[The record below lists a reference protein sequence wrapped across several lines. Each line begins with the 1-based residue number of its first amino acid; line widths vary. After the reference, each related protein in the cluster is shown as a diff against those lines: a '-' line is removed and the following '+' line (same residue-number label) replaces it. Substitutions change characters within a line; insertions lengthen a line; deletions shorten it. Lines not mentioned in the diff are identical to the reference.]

1 MTLENLPM
9 SRLLLLF
16 LMVTSVS
23 ARAEFSREYLDQQ
36 PLEVTPANEI
46 SMSYLSL
53 GDPEQPA
60 IVMIMGLGASHVV
73 WGDALVQGLE
83 ASGYRVVLL
92 DNRDTGGSTRFDDWG
107 QPTVWWQLLKRQMGF
122 EVDAPYTLNDMAA
135 DTVAVMDVLEINN
148 AHIVGASM
156 GGMIAQV
163 VAAQYPQRTRS
174 LVSIMSTT
182 GSPQLPPPSAEAS
195 ESLLG
200 VTTDDGAA
208 AERREAMVA
217 RGFYPQS
224 MGRQMMAVFKTGDR
238 SDAVA
243 TITAPTLVVHGAKD
257 TLLPPPHGAHTAHLI
272 AGSELVVYDSMGHNI
287 PDDVLPKLL
296 QKMTLHMQAADR
308 AAMTR

>member
-1 MTLENLPM
+1 M

-23 ARAEFSREYLDQQ
+23 VRAEFSREYLDQQ

-53 GDPEQPA
+53 GDTEQPA
-60 IVMIMGLGASHVV
+60 VVMIMGLGASHVV
-73 WGDALVQGLE
+73 WGDTLVQGLE

-135 DTVAVMDVLEINN
+135 DTVAVMDVLDINN

-243 TITAPTLVVHGAKD
+243 TITAPTLVVHGAED
-257 TLLPPPHGAHTAHLI
+257 ALLPPPHGAHTAQLI

>member
-1 MTLENLPM
+1 M

-23 ARAEFSREYLDQQ
+23 ARAEFSREHLDQQ

-257 TLLPPPHGAHTAHLI
+257 TLLPPPHGAHTAQLI

>member
-1 MTLENLPM
+1 M
-9 SRLLLLF
+9 SRLLWLF

-60 IVMIMGLGASHVV
+60 VVMIMGLGASHVV
-73 WGDALVQGLE
+73 WGDTLVQGLE

-135 DTVAVMDVLEINN
+135 DTVAVMDVLDINN

-200 VTTDDGAA
+200 VTTDDRAA

-243 TITAPTLVVHGAKD
+243 TITAPTLVIHGAED
-257 TLLPPPHGAHTAHLI
+257 ILLPPQHGAHTAQLI
-272 AGSELVVYDSMGHNI
+272 GGSELVVYDSMGHNI
-287 PDDVLPKLL
+287 PDEVLPKLL
-296 QKMTLHMQAADR
+296 QKMTLHMKAADT
-308 AAMTR
+308 AAMTP

>member
-1 MTLENLPM
+1 M

-36 PLEVTPANEI
+36 PLQVTPANEI

-73 WGDALVQGLE
+73 WGDTLVQGLE

-135 DTVAVMDVLEINN
+135 DTVAVMDVLDINN

-200 VTTDDGAA
+200 VTTDDRAA

-243 TITAPTLVVHGAKD
+243 TITAPTLVIHGAED
-257 TLLPPPHGAHTAHLI
+257 ILLPPQHGAHTAQLI
-272 AGSELVVYDSMGHNI
+272 GGSELVVYDSMGHNI
-287 PDDVLPKLL
+287 PDEVLPKLL
-296 QKMTLHMQAADR
+296 QKMTLHMQEADT

>member
-1 MTLENLPM
+1 M

-16 LMVTSVS
+16 LIVTAVS
-23 ARAEFSREYLDQQ
+23 AQAEFSREYLDQQ
-36 PLEVTPANEI
+36 PLEVTSANEI
-46 SMSYLSL
+46 SMSYRSL
-53 GDPEQPA
+53 GDPGQPA

-73 WGDALVQGLE
+73 WGDTLVQGLE

-135 DTVAVMDVLEINN
+135 DTVAVMDVLDINN

-182 GSPQLPPPSAEAS
+182 GAPQLPPPSAEAS
-195 ESLLG
+195 GSLLG
-200 VTTDDGAA
+200 VTTDDEAA

-224 MGRQMMAVFKTGDR
+224 MGRQMMAVFRAGDR

-257 TLLPPPHGAHTAHLI
+257 TLLPPPHGAHTAQLI
-272 AGSELVVYDSMGHNI
+272 EGSELVVYDSMGHNI

-296 QKMTLHMQAADR
+296 QEMTLHMQEADT
-308 AAMTR
+308 AAMTP

>member
-1 MTLENLPM
+1 MF
-9 SRLLLLF
+9 RLLLLF
-16 LMVTSVS
+16 FMVTSVS

-36 PLEVTPANEI
+36 PLQVTPANEI

-73 WGDALVQGLE
+73 WGDTLVQGLE

-135 DTVAVMDVLEINN
+135 DTVAVMDVLDINN

-200 VTTDDGAA
+200 VTTDDRAA

-243 TITAPTLVVHGAKD
+243 TITAPTLVIHGAED
-257 TLLPPPHGAHTAHLI
+257 ILLPPQHGAHTAQLI
-272 AGSELVVYDSMGHNI
+272 GGSELVVYDSMGHNI
-287 PDDVLPKLL
+287 RLSIDL
-296 QKMTLHMQAADR
+296 TY
-308 AAMTR
+308 

>member
-1 MTLENLPM
+1 M

-23 ARAEFSREYLDQQ
+23 AQAEFSREYLDQQ

-46 SMSYLSL
+46 SMSYRSL

-73 WGDALVQGLE
+73 WGDTLVQGLE

-135 DTVAVMDVLEINN
+135 DTVAVMDVLDINN

-163 VAAQYPQRTRS
+163 VAAQYPERTRS

-182 GSPQLPPPSAEAS
+182 GAAQLPPPSAEAS
-195 ESLLG
+195 DSLLG
-200 VTTDDGAA
+200 VTTDDEAA

-224 MGRQMMAVFKTGDR
+224 MGRQMMAVFKAGDR

-243 TITAPTLVVHGAKD
+243 TITAPTLVVHGAED
-257 TLLPPPHGAHTAHLI
+257 TLLPLPHGAHTAQLI
-272 AGSELVVYDSMGHNI
+272 VGSELVVYDSMGHNI

-296 QKMTLHMQAADR
+296 QKMTLHMQEADT
-308 AAMTR
+308 AAMTP

>member
-1 MTLENLPM
+1 MF
-9 SRLLLLF
+9 RLLLLF
-16 LMVTSVS
+16 FMVTSVS

-36 PLEVTPANEI
+36 PLQVTPANEI

-73 WGDALVQGLE
+73 WGDTLVQGLE

-135 DTVAVMDVLEINN
+135 DTVAVMDVLDINN

-200 VTTDDGAA
+200 VTTDDRAA

-243 TITAPTLVVHGAKD
+243 TITAPTLVIHGAED
-257 TLLPPPHGAHTAHLI
+257 ILLPPQHGAHTAQLI
-272 AGSELVVYDSMGHNI
+272 GGSELVVYDSMGHNI
-287 PDDVLPKLL
+287 PDEVLPKLL
-296 QKMTLHMQAADR
+296 QKMTLHMQKADT
-308 AAMTR
+308 AAMSR

>member
-1 MTLENLPM
+1 MF
-9 SRLLLLF
+9 RLLLLF
-16 LMVTSVS
+16 FMVTSVS

-36 PLEVTPANEI
+36 PLQVTPANEI

-73 WGDALVQGLE
+73 WGDTLVQGLE

-135 DTVAVMDVLEINN
+135 DTVAVMDVLDINN

-163 VAAQYPQRTRS
+163 VAARHPQRTRS

-243 TITAPTLVVHGAKD
+243 TITAPTLVIHGAED
-257 TLLPPPHGAHTAHLI
+257 ILLPPQHGAHTAQLI
-272 AGSELVVYDSMGHNI
+272 GGSELVVYDSMGHNI
-287 PDDVLPKLL
+287 PDEVLPKLL
-296 QKMTLHMQAADR
+296 QKMTLHMQKADT
-308 AAMTR
+308 AAMSR

>member
-1 MTLENLPM
+1 M

-60 IVMIMGLGASHVV
+60 VVMIMGLGASHVV

-135 DTVAVMDVLEINN
+135 DTVAVMDVLDINN

-257 TLLPPPHGAHTAHLI
+257 TLLPPPHGAHTAQLI

-296 QKMTLHMQAADR
+296 QEMTLHMKAADT
-308 AAMTR
+308 AAMTP

>member
-1 MTLENLPM
+1 
-9 SRLLLLF
+9 
-16 LMVTSVS
+16 
-23 ARAEFSREYLDQQ
+23 
-36 PLEVTPANEI
+36 
-46 SMSYLSL
+46 
-53 GDPEQPA
+53 
-60 IVMIMGLGASHVV
+60 
-73 WGDALVQGLE
+73 
-83 ASGYRVVLL
+83 
-92 DNRDTGGSTRFDDWG
+92 
-107 QPTVWWQLLKRQMGF
+107 
-122 EVDAPYTLNDMAA
+122 
-135 DTVAVMDVLEINN
+135 MDVLDINN

-243 TITAPTLVVHGAKD
+243 TITAPTLVVHGAED
-257 TLLPPPHGAHTAHLI
+257 ALLPPPHGAHTAQLI

-296 QKMTLHMQAADR
+296 QKMTLHMQAADT

>member
-1 MTLENLPM
+1 MF
-9 SRLLLLF
+9 RLLLLF
-16 LMVTSVS
+16 FMVTSVS

-36 PLEVTPANEI
+36 PLQVTPANEI

-73 WGDALVQGLE
+73 WGDTLVQGLE

-135 DTVAVMDVLEINN
+135 DTVAVMDVLDINN

-163 VAAQYPQRTRS
+163 IAAQYPQRTRS

-200 VTTDDGAA
+200 VTTDDRAA

-243 TITAPTLVVHGAKD
+243 TITAPTLVIHGAED
-257 TLLPPPHGAHTAHLI
+257 ILLPPQHGAHTAQLI
-272 AGSELVVYDSMGHNI
+272 GGSELVVYDSMGHNI
-287 PDDVLPKLL
+287 PDEVLPKLL
-296 QKMTLHMQAADR
+296 QKMTLHMQEADT

>member
-1 MTLENLPM
+1 M
-9 SRLLLLF
+9 SRLLWLF

-73 WGDALVQGLE
+73 WGDTLVQGLE

-135 DTVAVMDVLEINN
+135 DTVAVMDVLDINN

-257 TLLPPPHGAHTAHLI
+257 TLLPPPHGAHTAQLI

-296 QKMTLHMQAADR
+296 QEMTLHMKAADT
-308 AAMTR
+308 AAMTP

>member
-1 MTLENLPM
+1 M

-23 ARAEFSREYLDQQ
+23 AWAEFSREYLDQQ
-36 PLEVTPANEI
+36 PLEVAPANGI
-46 SMSYLSL
+46 SVAYRSL

-83 ASGYRVVLL
+83 ASGYRVILL

-135 DTVAVMDVLEINN
+135 DTVAVMDVLDINN

-224 MGRQMMAVFKTGDR
+224 MGRQMMAVFKAGDR
-238 SDAVA
+238 SDAVV
-243 TITAPTLVVHGAKD
+243 TITAPTLVVHGAED
-257 TLLPPPHGAHTAHLI
+257 TLLPPPHGAHTAQLI
-272 AGSELVVYDSMGHNI
+272 GGSELVVYDSMGHNI
-287 PDDVLPKLL
+287 PDEVLPKLL
-296 QKMTLHMQAADR
+296 QKMTLHMQEADT

>member
-1 MTLENLPM
+1 M

-135 DTVAVMDVLEINN
+135 DTVAVMDVLDINN

-182 GSPQLPPPSAEAS
+182 GSPQLPPPSPEAS
-195 ESLLG
+195 GALLG
-200 VTTDDGAA
+200 VSTDNGAA

-243 TITAPTLVVHGAKD
+243 TITAPTLVVHGAED
-257 TLLPPPHGAHTAHLI
+257 TLLPPQHGAHTAQLI
-272 AGSELVVYDSMGHNI
+272 GGSELVVYDSMGHNI
-287 PDDVLPKLL
+287 PDEVLPKLL
-296 QKMTLHMQAADR
+296 QKMTLHMQKADT
-308 AAMTR
+308 AAMSR

>member
-1 MTLENLPM
+1 MF
-9 SRLLLLF
+9 RLLLLF
-16 LMVTSVS
+16 FMVTSVS

-36 PLEVTPANEI
+36 PLQVTPANEI

-73 WGDALVQGLE
+73 WGDTLVQGLE

-135 DTVAVMDVLEINN
+135 DTVAVMDVLDINN

-200 VTTDDGAA
+200 VTTDDRAA

-243 TITAPTLVVHGAKD
+243 TITAPTLVIHGAED
-257 TLLPPPHGAHTAHLI
+257 ILLPPQHGAHTAQLI
-272 AGSELVVYDSMGHNI
+272 GGSELVVYDSMGHNI
-287 PDDVLPKLL
+287 PDEVLPKLL
-296 QKMTLHMQAADR
+296 QKMTLHMQEADT

>member
-1 MTLENLPM
+1 M

-23 ARAEFSREYLDQQ
+23 VRAEFSREYLDQQ

-53 GDPEQPA
+53 GDTEQPA
-60 IVMIMGLGASHVV
+60 VVMIMGLGASHVV
-73 WGDALVQGLE
+73 WGDTLVQGLE

-135 DTVAVMDVLEINN
+135 DTVAVMDVLDINN

-257 TLLPPPHGAHTAHLI
+257 TLLPPPHGAHTAQLI

-296 QKMTLHMQAADR
+296 QKMTLHMQAADT

>member
-1 MTLENLPM
+1 M
-9 SRLLLLF
+9 SRLLWLF

-73 WGDALVQGLE
+73 WGDTLVQGLE

-135 DTVAVMDVLEINN
+135 DTVAVMDVLDINN

-257 TLLPPPHGAHTAHLI
+257 TLLPPPHGAHTAQLI

>member
-1 MTLENLPM
+1 M

-60 IVMIMGLGASHVV
+60 VVMIMGLGASHVV

-135 DTVAVMDVLEINN
+135 DTVAVMDVLDINN

-243 TITAPTLVVHGAKD
+243 TITAPTLVVHGAED
-257 TLLPPPHGAHTAHLI
+257 TLLPPPHGAHTAQLI

-287 PDDVLPKLL
+287 PDEVLPKLL
-296 QKMTLHMQAADR
+296 QKMTLHMQAADT

>member
-1 MTLENLPM
+1 M

-36 PLEVTPANEI
+36 PLQVTPANEI

-73 WGDALVQGLE
+73 WGDTLVQGLE

-135 DTVAVMDVLEINN
+135 DTVAVMDVLDINN

-200 VTTDDGAA
+200 VTTDDRAA

-243 TITAPTLVVHGAKD
+243 TITAPTLVIHGAED
-257 TLLPPPHGAHTAHLI
+257 ILLPPQHGAHTAQLI
-272 AGSELVVYDSMGHNI
+272 GGSELVVYDSMGHNI
-287 PDDVLPKLL
+287 PDEVLPKLL
-296 QKMTLHMQAADR
+296 QKMTLHMQKADT
-308 AAMTR
+308 AAMSR

>member
-1 MTLENLPM
+1 MV
-9 SRLLLLF
+9 RLSLF
-16 LMVTSVS
+16 FLIFISVS
-23 ARAEFSREYLDQQ
+23 AWAQFSREYLDKQ
-36 PLEVTPANEI
+36 PLEATPANEI

-53 GDPEQPA
+53 GDSKQPA

-73 WGDALVQGLE
+73 WGDAVVQGLE

-107 QPTVWWQLLKRQMGF
+107 QPTVWWQLLKRQLGF
-122 EVDAPYTLNDMAA
+122 DVDAPYTLNDMAA
-135 DTVAVMDVLEINN
+135 DTVAVMDALDINN

-182 GSPQLPPPSAEAS
+182 GAPELPPPSAEAS
-195 ESLLG
+195 DSLLG
-200 VTTDDGAA
+200 VSTDDGAV

-224 MGRQMMAVFKTGDR
+224 MGRQMMAIFSAGDR

-257 TLLPPPHGAHTAHLI
+257 TLLPPAHGAHTAQLI
-272 AGSELVVYDSMGHNI
+272 SGSEFVVYDSMGHNI
-287 PDDVLPKLL
+287 PDDVLQNLL
-296 QKMTLHMQAADR
+296 QKMTLHMQAAD
-308 AAMTR
+308 AVATAP

>member
-1 MTLENLPM
+1 M
-9 SRLLLLF
+9 SRLLWLF
-16 LMVTSVS
+16 LMVTSIS

-60 IVMIMGLGASHVV
+60 IVMIMGLGASHAV

-83 ASGYRVVLL
+83 ARGYRVVLL

-135 DTVAVMDVLEINN
+135 DTVAVMDVLDINS

-163 VAAQYPQRTRS
+163 VAARHPQRTRS

-208 AERREAMVA
+208 AERSEAMVA

-224 MGRQMMAVFKTGDR
+224 MGRQMMAVFKAGDR

-257 TLLPPPHGAHTAHLI
+257 TLLPPPHGAHTAQLI

-287 PDDVLPKLL
+287 PDEVLPKLL
-296 QKMTLHMQAADR
+296 QKMTLHMQEADT

>member
-1 MTLENLPM
+1 M

-73 WGDALVQGLE
+73 WGDTLVQGLE

-135 DTVAVMDVLEINN
+135 DTVAVMDVLDINN

-163 VAAQYPQRTRS
+163 VAAQYPQRIRS

-200 VTTDDGAA
+200 VTTDDRAA

-243 TITAPTLVVHGAKD
+243 TITAPTLVIHGAED
-257 TLLPPPHGAHTAHLI
+257 ILLPPQHGAHTAQLI
-272 AGSELVVYDSMGHNI
+272 GGSELVVYDSMGHNI
-287 PDDVLPKLL
+287 PDEVLPKLL
-296 QKMTLHMQAADR
+296 QKMTLHMQKADT
-308 AAMTR
+308 AAMSR

>member
-1 MTLENLPM
+1 M

-16 LMVTSVS
+16 LIVTAVS
-23 ARAEFSREYLDQQ
+23 AQAEFSREYLDQQ

-46 SMSYLSL
+46 SMSYRSL
-53 GDPEQPA
+53 GDPGQPA

-73 WGDALVQGLE
+73 WGDTLVQGLE

-135 DTVAVMDVLEINN
+135 DTVAVMDVLDINN

-182 GSPQLPPPSAEAS
+182 GAAQLPPPSAQAS
-195 ESLLG
+195 DSLLG
-200 VTTDDGAA
+200 VTTDDEAA

-224 MGRQMMAVFKTGDR
+224 MGRQMMAVFKAGDR

-257 TLLPPPHGAHTAHLI
+257 TLLPPPHGAHTAQLI
-272 AGSELVVYDSMGHNI
+272 GDSELVVYDSMGHNI
-287 PDDVLPKLL
+287 PDEVLPKLL
-296 QKMTLHMQAADR
+296 QKMTLHMQEADT
-308 AAMTR
+308 AAMTP

>member
-1 MTLENLPM
+1 M

-135 DTVAVMDVLEINN
+135 DTVAVMDVLDINN

-163 VAAQYPQRTRS
+163 VAARYPQRTRS

-257 TLLPPPHGAHTAHLI
+257 TLLPPPHGAHTAQLI

-296 QKMTLHMQAADR
+296 QEMTLHMKAADT
-308 AAMTR
+308 AAMTP

>member
-1 MTLENLPM
+1 M
-9 SRLLLLF
+9 SRLLWLF
-16 LMVTSVS
+16 LMVTSIS

-36 PLEVTPANEI
+36 PLQVTPANEI

-73 WGDALVQGLE
+73 WGDTLVQGLE

-135 DTVAVMDVLEINN
+135 DTVAVMDVLDINN

-200 VTTDDGAA
+200 VTTDDRAA

-243 TITAPTLVVHGAKD
+243 TITAPTLVIHGAED
-257 TLLPPPHGAHTAHLI
+257 ILLPPQHGAHTAQLI
-272 AGSELVVYDSMGHNI
+272 GGSELVVYDSMGHNI
-287 PDDVLPKLL
+287 PDEVLPKLL
-296 QKMTLHMQAADR
+296 QKMTLHMQEADT

>member
-1 MTLENLPM
+1 M

-53 GDPEQPA
+53 GDTEQPA
-60 IVMIMGLGASHVV
+60 VVMIMGLGASHVV
-73 WGDALVQGLE
+73 WGDTLVQGLE

-135 DTVAVMDVLEINN
+135 DTVAVMDVLDINN

-257 TLLPPPHGAHTAHLI
+257 TLLPPPHGAHTAQLI

-296 QKMTLHMQAADR
+296 QEMTLHMKAADT

>member
-1 MTLENLPM
+1 M
-9 SRLLLLF
+9 SRLLWLF

-53 GDPEQPA
+53 GDTEQPA
-60 IVMIMGLGASHVV
+60 VVMIMGLGASHVV
-73 WGDALVQGLE
+73 WGDTLVQGLE

-135 DTVAVMDVLEINN
+135 DTVAVMDVLDINN

-243 TITAPTLVVHGAKD
+243 TITAPTLVVHGAED
-257 TLLPPPHGAHTAHLI
+257 ALLPPPHGAHTAQLI

-287 PDDVLPKLL
+287 PDEVLPKLL
-296 QKMTLHMQAADR
+296 QEMTLHMKAADT

>member
-1 MTLENLPM
+1 M
-9 SRLLLLF
+9 SRLLWLF

-60 IVMIMGLGASHVV
+60 IVMIMGLGASHAV

-83 ASGYRVVLL
+83 ASGYRVVLP

-135 DTVAVMDVLEINN
+135 DTVAVMDVLDINN

-224 MGRQMMAVFKTGDR
+224 MGRQLMAVFKTGDR

-257 TLLPPPHGAHTAHLI
+257 TLLPPPHGAHTAQLI

-287 PDDVLPKLL
+287 PDEVLPKLL
-296 QKMTLHMQAADR
+296 QEMTLHMKAADT
-308 AAMTR
+308 AAMTP

>member
-1 MTLENLPM
+1 M

-23 ARAEFSREYLDQQ
+23 VRAEFSREYLDQQ

-53 GDPEQPA
+53 GDTEQPA

-73 WGDALVQGLE
+73 WGDTLVQGLE

-135 DTVAVMDVLEINN
+135 DTVAVMDVLDINN

-243 TITAPTLVVHGAKD
+243 TITAPTLVVHGAED
-257 TLLPPPHGAHTAHLI
+257 ALLPPPHGAHTAQLI

-296 QKMTLHMQAADR
+296 QKMTLHMQAADT

>member
-1 MTLENLPM
+1 M

-23 ARAEFSREYLDQQ
+23 ARAEFSREHLDQQ

-135 DTVAVMDVLEINN
+135 DTVAVMDVLDINN

-163 VAAQYPQRTRS
+163 VAARHPQRTRS

-257 TLLPPPHGAHTAHLI
+257 TLLPPPHGAHTAQLI

-296 QKMTLHMQAADR
+296 QEMTLHMKAADT
-308 AAMTR
+308 AAMTP

>member
-1 MTLENLPM
+1 M

-163 VAAQYPQRTRS
+163 VAAQYPQRIRS

-243 TITAPTLVVHGAKD
+243 TITAPTLVVHGAED
-257 TLLPPPHGAHTAHLI
+257 TLLPPQHGAHTAQLI
-272 AGSELVVYDSMGHNI
+272 GGSELVVYDSMGHNI
-287 PDDVLPKLL
+287 PDEVLPKLL
-296 QKMTLHMQAADR
+296 QKMTLHMQKADT
-308 AAMTR
+308 AAMSR

>member
-1 MTLENLPM
+1 M

-243 TITAPTLVVHGAKD
+243 TITAPTLVVHGAED
-257 TLLPPPHGAHTAHLI
+257 TLLPPQHGAHTAQLI
-272 AGSELVVYDSMGHNI
+272 GGSELVVYDSMGHNI
-287 PDDVLPKLL
+287 PDEVLPKLL
-296 QKMTLHMQAADR
+296 QKMTLHMQKADT
-308 AAMTR
+308 AAMSR

>member
-1 MTLENLPM
+1 M
-9 SRLLLLF
+9 SRLLWLF

-60 IVMIMGLGASHVV
+60 VVMIMGLGASHVV
-73 WGDALVQGLE
+73 WGDTLVQGLE

-135 DTVAVMDVLEINN
+135 DTVAVMDVLDINN

-208 AERREAMVA
+208 AERSEAMVA

-224 MGRQMMAVFKTGDR
+224 MGRQMMAVFKAGDR

-257 TLLPPPHGAHTAHLI
+257 TLLPPPHGAHTAQLI

-287 PDDVLPKLL
+287 PDEVLPKLL
-296 QKMTLHMQAADR
+296 QKMTLHMQEADT